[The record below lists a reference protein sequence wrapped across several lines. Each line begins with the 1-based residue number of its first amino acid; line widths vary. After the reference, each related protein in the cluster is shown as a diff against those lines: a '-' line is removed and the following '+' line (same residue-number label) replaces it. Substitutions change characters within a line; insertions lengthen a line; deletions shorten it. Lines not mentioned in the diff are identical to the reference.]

1 MMVLLLL
8 QLLTA
13 VGADSPC
20 EDDPAFVDSYGE
32 SCSYWTGYCTP
43 GMETHSFYTY
53 ILDGEEISVAGNL
66 AGDVQRLTSGAEE
79 IGGFN
84 DGFGTYYS
92 KDFWD
97 GLRAG
102 CPASCL
108 QCEWDQSWWHDGN
121 TPAFDGAEL
130 LPGYGYCRTED
141 DYATTANRD
150 DCTQSRIDAGQC
162 AIPSS
167 DTMPPSKD
175 MCVDAVTGVTDCYM
189 ACMADETCGCFSVSL
204 DDTGA
209 YATELGCFSLSG
221 GAKGLCNLYSR
232 ANYDGT
238 EVMWA
243 KGAWGDIFYGG
254 VGRRSYKMSPRAVT
268 CKDCRTPPVRRRKL
282 LFGTFHDDHDD
293 HDMDMPCCPE

>member
-1 MMVLLLL
+1 MS
-8 QLLTA
+8 A
-13 VGADSPC
+13 SEPC

-43 GMETHSFYTY
+43 GMETQSFFTY
-53 ILDGEEISVAGNL
+53 INDGAELSVAGNL
-66 AGDVQRLTSGAEE
+66 AGDVQSNPPSSGAE

-97 GLRAG
+97 GLREG

-108 QCEWDQSWWHDGN
+108 QCEEHWWHDGN

-130 LPGYGYCRTED
+130 LPGYGWCRTED

-162 AIPSS
+162 WIPQNN
-167 DTMPPSKD
+167 TMKPASKD
-175 MCVDAVTGVTDCYM
+175 FCVDAATGVTDCYM
-189 ACMADETCGCFSVSL
+189 ACMADETCGCFSVTL
-204 DDTGA
+204 DDAGA
-209 YATELGCFSLSG
+209 YAMELGCFSLSG
-221 GAKGLCNLYSR
+221 GVADGICQLYPR

-243 KGAWGDIFYGG
+243 KGSWGDIFYGN
-254 VGRRSYKMSPRAVT
+254 VGRRAYKMSPRAVT
-268 CKDCRTPPVRRRKL
+268 CKDCRTPPVLRRKL
-282 LFGTFHDDHDD
+282 LFGAFHDDHDD
-293 HDMDMPCCPE
+293 DHDGHDMLDMPCCPE